1 MVAEAGR
8 GKGAEEPGK
17 LTERKA
23 ERNGPGRLTHSLQ
36 MEHSVTHLGKIGPR
50 GYVLLD
56 EVVSGENTR

>member
-17 LTERKA
+17 LTEKNI

-36 MEHSVTHLGKIGPR
+36 MECSVMPLGKIGTCV
-50 GYVLLD
+50 YLLLGG
-56 EVVSGENTR
+56 V